1 LHFDEADRDLYR
13 TTLIGETV
21 GVELRVDRAH
31 KQVII
36 AGVKPDGANPSLRR
50 TQLLRS
56 PSSAMQRHHVL
67 AGIAGKA
74 GIRAG
79 DLVVEVAGLQ
89 LEWSPIATDVGLV
102 LEALADATDG
112 LIAVQVRKTQHGPTC
127 IFLANLTPFSLQWS
141 LRRSGR
147 RASGSLHDFPAVPKH
162 DTSEMQLPHGLMGLP
177 TVTLP
182 EIAM

>member
-1 LHFDEADRDLYR
+1 MHAGAFPDLDLGTAPRLHFDEADRDLYR

-36 AGVKPDGANPSLRR
+36 AGVKPDGANRR
-50 TQLLRS
+50 CAARNSTRS

-112 LIAVQVRKTQHGPTC
+112 LLAVQVRETPSWP
-127 IFLANLTPFSLQWS
+127 ISWANFSL
-141 LRRSGR
+141 L
-147 RASGSLHDFPAVPKH
+147 
-162 DTSEMQLPHGLMGLP
+162 
-177 TVTLP
+177 
-182 EIAM
+182 